1 MKPNNKYNVLYFV
14 FYFLILILDFPL
26 NERNTNSNPNPNP
39 KSKSICK
46 DHSLLQ
52 SCCVLMVPPR
62 YRLAFHV
69 QSKKTYHLDHIH

>member
-26 NERNTNSNPNPNP
+26 NERNLNPNP

-46 DHSLLQ
+46 DRYLLQ
-52 SCCVLMVPPR
+52 SCCVLMVP
-62 YRLAFHV
+62 
-69 QSKKTYHLDHIH
+69 Q